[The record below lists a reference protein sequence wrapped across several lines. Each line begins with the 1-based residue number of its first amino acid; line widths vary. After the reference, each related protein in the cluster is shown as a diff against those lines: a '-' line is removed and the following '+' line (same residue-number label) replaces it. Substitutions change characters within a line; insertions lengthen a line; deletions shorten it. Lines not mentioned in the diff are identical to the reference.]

1 MSLAGLCEKSDLAS
15 LPKDRLPVTQLT
27 VRAASSKALLEGQA
41 QPNCEMSQLAAS
53 LAEMLI
59 WGSSEEASW
68 AVTDPPQGLLP
79 QLWSKPN
86 LVPHCWP
93 QYFVKNIVVYFSKD
107 FRLWAYLAFIYLCF
121 YLSIH
126 HPKQAGRKTIAH
138 LTVFDPQLKC
148 KIGEQSISVLYR
160 CLIQGCDGVKVSMTT
175 KQDRN
180 CFSHKETNAGLLPGF
195 ESLPWLN
202 IHIKNS
208 KEKEDVGRII

>member
-41 QPNCEMSQLAAS
+41 QPNFEMSQLAAS
-53 LAEMLI
+53 RAEMLI

-68 AVTDPPQGLLP
+68 AATDPPQGLFP
-79 QLWSKPN
+79 QLWSKPS

-121 YLSIH
+121 YFSFH

-148 KIGEQSISVLYR
+148 KIGEQSTSFQCCTDALSRGVMGLKLTWPRNRTEIVDVVSLAKKQMQDY
-160 CLIQGCDGVKVSMTT
+160 CLALRAFLD
-175 KQDRN
+175 
-180 CFSHKETNAGLLPGF
+180 
-195 ESLPWLN
+195 
-202 IHIKNS
+202 
-208 KEKEDVGRII
+208 